1 MGKLQ
6 FQIGASEHVRIV
18 LPSKQHGNRDL
29 FIGKAMVRVHGL
41 NTTQEVAITRS
52 SLRLFFDQLD
62 EAHKTLKGAFQLEST
77 DSRFK
82 LKGSVDRKGAFQAEV
97 VCTGFHFAQPEN
109 TEWSASV
116 SFTCGCM
123 DYQEAVSMLK
133 MEEGE
138 QAGASAGGDARV
150 S

>member
-6 FQIGASEHVRIV
+6 FQMGASQHVRIV

-29 FIGKAMVRVHGL
+29 FIGKAMVRVPGL

-52 SLRLFFDQLD
+52 SLRHFFDQLD
-62 EAHKTLKGAFQLEST
+62 KANKTLKGAFQLEST

-82 LKGSVDRKGAFQAEV
+82 LKGSVNRKGAYQFEV
-97 VCTGFHFAQPEN
+97 VCTGFHFTQPEN
-109 TEWSASV
+109 TEWSASI
-116 SFTCGCM
+116 SFACGWM

-133 MEEGE
+133 MEEAE
-138 QAGASAGGDARV
+138 QAD
-150 S
+150 